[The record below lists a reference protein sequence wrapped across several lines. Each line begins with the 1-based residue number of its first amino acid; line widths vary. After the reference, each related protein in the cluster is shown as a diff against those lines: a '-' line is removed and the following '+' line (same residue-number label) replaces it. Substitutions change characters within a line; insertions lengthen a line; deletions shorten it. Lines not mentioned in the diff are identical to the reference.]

1 MKYFFNLVKNIDRLL
16 LVCPLLF
23 ALVSVTMISSITYK
37 DDVFFSRATIVQ
49 AAAYLIGYVAIAVVL
64 LFDYKIFERYE
75 KHLYVLALL
84 FQLTVY
90 TPLGTTMNT
99 GSRAWIDL
107 GVTTMQP
114 SEMVKII
121 FVIVFANYLSRNRE
135 GLGTFKGV
143 CLCGLYAAPF
153 LGVIMK
159 EDFGSGLVLAVMC
172 AGMVFYAGID
182 RRIMTRLFVAFLA
195 AIPIAYRFMAG
206 YQKQRIDAFLHP
218 ENLSIEATFH
228 VNQAKIAIGSGGFF
242 GKGLFSG
249 TQKELNFLP
258 VQESDFIFAVTVEEL
273 GFIGGAFVLLL
284 YLVFLARMW
293 RGVARAKDMYGSLII
308 VGMLTMIAFQVFENI
323 GMNMGV
329 MPVTGIPLPFVSSG
343 GTAVVANMLALGF
356 VLNVGI
362 RNKTINF

>member
-1 MKYFFNLVKNIDRLL
+1 
-16 LVCPLLF
+16 
-23 ALVSVTMISSITYK
+23 MIASITYTEN
-37 DDVFFSRATIVQ
+37 VRATIVQ
-49 AAAYLIGYVAIAVVL
+49 AVAYVIGYAAIAIVL
-64 LFDYKIFERYE
+64 LFDYKLFERYE
-75 KHLYVLALL
+75 KSLYVFALL

-90 TPLGTTMNT
+90 TPLGTTMST

-114 SEMVKII
+114 SELVKII

-135 GLGTFKGV
+135 SLLTFKGV
-143 CLCGLYAAPF
+143 CLCGLYAVPF

-172 AGMVFYAGID
+172 VGMIFYAGID
-182 RRIMTRLFVAFLA
+182 RKIMTRLFVAFLVA
-195 AIPIAYRFMAG
+195 VPVAYRFMAD
-206 YQKQRIDAFLHP
+206 YQRQRIDAFLHP
-218 ENLSIEATFH
+218 ENLSIAATFH

-273 GFIGGAFVLLL
+273 GFIGGAFVILL
-284 YLVFLARMW
+284 YLILLLRMW
-293 RGVARAKDMYGSLII
+293 RGVSRAKDMYGSLIV
-308 VGMLTMIAFQVFENI
+308 VGLLTMIAFQAFENI

-329 MPVTGIPLPFVSSG
+329 MPVTGIPLPFISAG
-343 GTAVVANMLALGF
+343 GTAVVSNMIALGF